1 MPPSWVLAHLESSS
15 HAGSADSV
23 GVQRGSSNL
32 GCPQVPLEL
41 LCHFFFKARLSV
53 SFIIGITGSGN
64 MHV

>member
-41 LCHFFFKARLSV
+41 LCHFFKARLSV
-53 SFIIGITGSGN
+53 SFIIGITGSDN
-64 MHV
+64 MHI